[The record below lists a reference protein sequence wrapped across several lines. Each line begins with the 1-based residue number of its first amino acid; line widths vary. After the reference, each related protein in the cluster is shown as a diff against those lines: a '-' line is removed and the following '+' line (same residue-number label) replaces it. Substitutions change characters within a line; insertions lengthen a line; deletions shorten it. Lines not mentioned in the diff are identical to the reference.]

1 MTEAASEN
9 TSSATAARDARGRFQ
24 VGCSGNPAGKRPGT
38 LNRATIVKR
47 IMADGDEERIA
58 SLIVERALEGEWG
71 ALRFVQDRLEPKPR
85 ARPIMLDFPENA
97 TVAEMAEIVLRATA
111 AGEISPEE
119 ALQMMRLLDKVEGQ
133 RCAAWASAAVHGHAA
148 PATRPTVARR
158 PADPPEEAE
167 PDLHSASIAAPPAAA
182 AEPAAVLQSTSN
194 AASPASVPDATAPRV
209 AAPGGPPAAATRR
222 RRAAAAAPG
231 SLPLVA
237 ALAAGAVG
245 PAEGL
250 QSACNLQP

>member
-38 LNRATIVKR
+38 LNRATILKR

-182 AEPAAVLQSTSN
+182 APEPSPAEPAVSS
-194 AASPASVPDATAPRV
+194 
-209 AAPGGPPAAATRR
+209 GRR
-222 RRAAAAAPG
+222 RRAETAARAAAL
-231 SLPLVA
+231 STLPEFAALVA
-237 ALAAGAVG
+237 GAAG

-250 QSACNLQP
+250 YSTCNSQP

>member
-1 MTEAASEN
+1 MENFEATA
-9 TSSATAARDARGRFQ
+9 AARDARGRFQ
-24 VGCSGNPAGKRPGT
+24 PGCSGNPAGKKPGT
-38 LNRATIVKR
+38 LNRATILRRV
-47 IMADGDEERIA
+47 MAEGDDERIA
-58 SLIVERALEGEWG
+58 SLIVERALAGEWG

-85 ARPIMLDFPENA
+85 ARPIALDFPEGA
-97 TVAEMAEIVLRATA
+97 TVAEMSEIVLRATA
-111 AGEISPEE
+111 DGEISPDE
-119 ALQMMRLLDKVEGQ
+119 ALQMMRLLDQVEAQ
-133 RCAAWASAAVHGHAA
+133 RCRAWAAAVVRGEPA
-148 PATRPTVARR
+148 PAARPTVAPR
-158 PADPPEEAE
+158 PADPAAA